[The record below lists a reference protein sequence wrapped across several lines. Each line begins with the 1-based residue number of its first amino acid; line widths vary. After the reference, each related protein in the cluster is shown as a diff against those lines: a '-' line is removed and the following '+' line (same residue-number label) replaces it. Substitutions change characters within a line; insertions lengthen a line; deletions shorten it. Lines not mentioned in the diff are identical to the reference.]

1 MIKELEKMG
10 TRPAEI
16 QRPGLLPY
24 ISRRNESNSQQLG
37 MWQGG
42 VSRKCCQD
50 DGSSSSA
57 NANASIVPPQSSIL
71 SPSQA
76 FLYFLLP
83 QRQKTT
89 PYRAKAWAQGI
100 PAELGGQITTYHVY
114 SRKRREAVWCGRHG
128 YCETRK
134 TRSVQKMRLIVS
146 W

>member
-1 MIKELEKMG
+1 MG

-89 PYRAKAWAQGI
+89 PYRAK
-100 PAELGGQITTYHVY
+100 LGPKVSRPNWGGKLLLTTYTVG
-114 SRKRREAVWCGRHG
+114 SAERQCGVGDTDTVRRARRDLYKKCG
-128 YCETRK
+128 
-134 TRSVQKMRLIVS
+134 
-146 W
+146 

>member
-1 MIKELEKMG
+1 MG

-76 FLYFLLP
+76 FYISFASAAEDYSVP
-83 QRQKTT
+83 S
-89 PYRAKAWAQGI
+89 KAWAQGI